1 MRKLSQIPLEEIKFV
16 TSQSKSYSEVLRKLD
31 VNKNGGNVQ
40 ALQRIIVD
48 NNVSVSHFT
57 RQSNFQHCLNC
68 GKEIPKGRKYCS
80 NKCQVDFEYKT
91 YIERWKCGEISG
103 GKGVDDISNHV
114 RRYLFEKY
122 QNSCQI
128 CGWNKLNP
136 YTGSVPLQVHHIDGD
151 CTNNQESNLQLL
163 CPNCHALTENFGS
176 RNENC
181 TRKDK
186 RVR

>member
-57 RQSNFQHCLNC
+57 RQPNFQHCLNC
-68 GKEIPKGRKYCS
+68 GKEIPKGR
-80 NKCQVDFEYKT
+80 
-91 YIERWKCGEISG
+91 
-103 GKGVDDISNHV
+103 KGVDDISNHV

-151 CTNNQESNLQLL
+151 CTNNQEINLQLL